1 MIHAAENPWGVEES
15 LRFCEDPDSNMTKPG
30 RVLALEV
37 RRLRMEAIE
46 ARQKLWDWQRRAG
59 VAEEKLE
66 TIEHAP
72 KRPTVHGALGIPQ
85 EHAAFARTA
94 YGDGDGDLVMGRPR

>member
-46 ARQKLWDWQRRAG
+46 ARSKLWDWQRRAE

-72 KRPTVHGALGIPQ
+72 TRPTVHGALGIPQ
-85 EHAAFARTA
+85 EHDAFARVA
-94 YGDGDGDLVMGRPR
+94 YGDGDLVMGRPR

>member
-46 ARQKLWDWQRRAG
+46 ARSKLWDWQRRAEA
-59 VAEEKLE
+59 AEEKLE
-66 TIEHAP
+66 AKTP
-72 KRPTVHGALGIPQ
+72 TRPTVHGALGIPQ
-85 EHAAFARTA
+85 EHAAFARVA
-94 YGDGDGDLVMGRPR
+94 YGDGGDLVMGRPR